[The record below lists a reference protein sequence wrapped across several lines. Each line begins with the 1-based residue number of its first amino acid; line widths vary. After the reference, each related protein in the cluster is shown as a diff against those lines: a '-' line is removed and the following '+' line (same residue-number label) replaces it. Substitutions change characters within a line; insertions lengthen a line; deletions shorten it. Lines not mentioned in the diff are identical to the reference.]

1 VPHRKPERID
11 ILVVEDDVVVR
22 TILAEVLR
30 EVGLRVIE
38 ADNADEAWSYLQS
51 GAPVDLVISDIRMP
65 GSMDGLALADKIK
78 ESYDSIHIIL
88 TSAVNIDPS
97 TKTLDRLITKPYSL
111 KNMIETVLAMLKR

>member
-1 VPHRKPERID
+1 
-11 ILVVEDDVVVR
+11 
-22 TILAEVLR
+22 
-30 EVGLRVIE
+30 
-38 ADNADEAWSYLQS
+38 
-51 GAPVDLVISDIRMP
+51 MP